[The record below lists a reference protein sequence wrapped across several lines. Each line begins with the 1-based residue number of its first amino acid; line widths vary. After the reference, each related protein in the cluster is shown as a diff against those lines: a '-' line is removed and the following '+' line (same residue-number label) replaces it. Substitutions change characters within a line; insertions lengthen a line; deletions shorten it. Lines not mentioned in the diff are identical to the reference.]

1 MDDNQNNNYSS
12 KGFYTENDNR
22 ERSNFNYSVGGF
34 ETNYQ
39 EAPVRKKQDKLP
51 DSGKILSLGILSIV
65 SLCCCGPVLG
75 PIFAII
81 ALVMSSKTTKIYKME
96 PEKFTTGS
104 VNNFKAGKICAIV
117 GLCLGGVYLLISIAS
132 FMLNFAFNQE
142 FMQKMGEFWNAMNY

>member
-1 MDDNQNNNYSS
+1 MDDRQNNNYSS
-12 KGFYTENDNR
+12 KGFYSENDNQ
-22 ERSNFNYSVGGF
+22 EKSNSNYTAGGF
-34 ETNYQ
+34 EANYVETQ
-39 EAPVRKKQDKLP
+39 VNKTQVKLSN
-51 DSGKILSLGILSIV
+51 SGTILSMGILSIV

-81 ALVMSSKTTKIYKME
+81 ALAMSSKVSKTYNNS

-104 VNNFKAGKICAIV
+104 VNNYKAGKICAIV
-117 GLCLGGVYLLISIAS
+117 GLCIGGIYLIFFIAS